1 MEKLKKVTE
10 SDDGQSAG
18 GINEYLAVEL
28 TNKCEDAHSVSKAK
42 ADQENLDEQIESMMC
57 RSNLKGLENRIWRC
71 KVCGKERI
79 RDAIKNHIEARHI
92 KGLIHHCEIC
102 GMTSKSRHALAVHK
116 SNKHRK
122 RNI

>member
-1 MEKLKKVTE
+1 MEKLKNVTE
-10 SDDGQSAG
+10 DGQSVG

-28 TNKCEDAHSVSKAK
+28 TNKGENAHSVSKAK
-42 ADQENLDEQIESMMC
+42 VDQENLDEQIESMMC